1 MSTEH
6 ITLPTIQAS
15 LGIPMTGDFIERT
28 LHVAPVATDK
38 RAKFWTREQYDQ
50 IRRNAINFLAER
62 EGIVEATRAP
72 KPPKSGNAPA
82 PSPAASST
90 APGTAPVYEDDD
102 EI

>member
-15 LGIPMTGDFIERT
+15 LGVPITGAFIESELKIT
-28 LHVAPVATDK
+28 PVATDK
-38 RAKFWTREQYDQ
+38 RAKFFARWQYNE
-50 IRRNAINFLAER
+50 IRDALMNYLSER
-62 EGIVEATRAP
+62 TDIIEGSRPAP
-72 KPPKSGNAPA
+72 KPPKAGNAPA

-90 APGTAPVYEDDD
+90 APGSIYQDDD